1 MIISKKTVFILSL
14 VFSLGLFSLGAYAE
28 EAAKTSVHSPNVTI
42 MHLERAKV
50 EIMHNDFMPPSENLK
65 EARAESKNV
74 TGKPDIVN
82 KAYTCI
88 VQAQTKLNEGDKKG
102 AADEINKALDLYNS
116 LNK

>member
-1 MIISKKTVFILSL
+1 MTITKKTAFILSL
-14 VFSLGLFSLGAYAE
+14 VFSLGLYSVGAYAE
-28 EAAKTSVHSPNVTI
+28 EAAKTSVHSPNVTM

-65 EARAESKNV
+65 AARSESKNV

-102 AADEINKALDLYNS
+102 AAEEITKALDLYKS
-116 LNK
+116 IKQ

>member
-1 MIISKKTVFILSL
+1 MTNTKKTVLILSL
-14 VFSLGLFSLGAYAE
+14 VFSLGLFNLGAYAE
-28 EAAKTSVHSPNVTI
+28 EAATTSVHSPNAAI

-65 EARAESKNV
+65 AARAESKNV

-82 KAYTCI
+82 KAYNCI
-88 VQAQTKLNEGDKKG
+88 IQAQSKLNEGDKKG
-102 AADEINKALDLYNS
+102 AADEMNKALDLYKS

>member
-1 MIISKKTVFILSL
+1 MIITKKTVFILSL

-28 EAAKTSVHSPNVTI
+28 KTPTTSVHSPNAAI

-65 EARAESKNV
+65 AARAEAKNV

-88 VQAQTKLNEGDKKG
+88 VQAQSKLNEGDKKG
-102 AADEINKALDLYNS
+102 AADEINKVLDLYKS